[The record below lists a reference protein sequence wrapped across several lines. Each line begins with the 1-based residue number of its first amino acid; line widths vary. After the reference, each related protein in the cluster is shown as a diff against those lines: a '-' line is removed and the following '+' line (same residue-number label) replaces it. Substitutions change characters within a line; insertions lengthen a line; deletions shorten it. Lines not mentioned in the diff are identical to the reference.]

1 MADVYKAHD
10 ALWDEH
16 HRVCGHLTVAAHIL
30 RQLIDK
36 GAADAHLINEATRLV
51 EKMDRD
57 QAEREKAEKE
67 V

>member
-10 ALWDEH
+10 ALWEEH
-16 HRVCGHLTVAAHIL
+16 HRVCANLTVAAHIL

-36 GAADAHLINEATRLV
+36 GAADVHLINEAMRLI
-51 EKMDRD
+51 EKMDRE
-57 QAEREKAEKE
+57 QLEREKAERE